1 MSVRKTV
8 DIEVTLE
15 NGDKVIRQF
24 EDLGNG
30 VLKLADSSDKLEASF
45 EEVYNGMQ
53 PLTTRMGEAED
64 RLYELALAGDTTS
77 KEYQE
82 LLTKVGE
89 YRKVQIQTD
98 LAVDQAAQTFSQKLG
113 TALGG
118 ATSGFAVVQ
127 GTMALVG
134 SESEALE
141 KTLLKVQAAL
151 AIQQGV
157 QGVVDYSKSVGLAT
171 KATKLWNLALK
182 ANPIG
187 LVITAVVGLIAAVGA
202 LSAAFNSSAKARE
215 EEYQAQLKQID
226 ATKQQITD
234 RQNQLKLE
242 DRYAENRIKELE
254 LDKDLAKSK
263 EEIAAIDAKI
273 AAERIAGFERERK
286 AVRANQE
293 KAIQDALAQE
303 KRLQKQFED
312 ERDKTFYR
320 SQERVDQAQA
330 IFIESQKITNKL
342 RKQLEEDNFQSIV
355 EINTREAQF
364 EQEERNKSIEAE
376 KEANQTKLDN
386 YRDYLQSRLA
396 AQRYIEDLQFAIMEE
411 GVEKE
416 VAISNA
422 KFNRMIEDA
431 LKNEKFTEEEKA
443 KIKDLLLVQ
452 QFEKEDALRQADR
465 DKRID
470 ETFGELERLDLVEG
484 QKTDI
489 VLKGVEA
496 RDSIYKQ
503 VADKQKAR
511 TDKEKADALA
521 LEQAKIQFANQSLS
535 AIANLVNSFAG
546 ESEKAQK
553 RAFNITKGINIAQA
567 VINTAGAISAA
578 INPAVGG
585 LGIPAGL
592 PGAVLAAAT
601 GAAQIATI
609 AKTEFQGG
617 GGADVQSPTDSVE
630 AQAPSFNVVGDS
642 GINQLAS
649 LKSEPVKAFV
659 VSGEVTTSQALDRN
673 RVENA
678 TL

>member
-1 MSVRKTV
+1 MAQKRTI
-8 DIEVTLE
+8 DIDINTNADEAA
-15 NGDKVIRQF
+15 KQF
-24 EDLGNG
+24 ETLSTG
-30 VLKLADSSDKLEASF
+30 VKKAADSAENLDAKF
-45 EEVYNGMQ
+45 EDVFQGVE
-53 PLTTRMGEAED
+53 PLTTRLGEAED

-134 SESEALE
+134 SESQALE

-151 AIQQGV
+151 SIQQGV
-157 QGVVDYSKSVGLAT
+157 QGVLEYSRSVGLAT

-187 LVITAVVGLIAAVGA
+187 LVITAVVGLIAAVGT
-202 LSAAFNSSAKARE
+202 LTSAFNSSADARE
-215 EEYQAQLKQID
+215 KDHEAQLKQID
-226 ATKQQITD
+226 ATKKQIAD
-234 RQNQLKLE
+234 RQKQLKLE
-242 DRYAENRIKELE
+242 NRFAENRIKELE
-254 LDKDLAKSK
+254 LDRELATNK

-273 AAERIAGFERERK
+273 IQERLDGFERERQ

-293 KAIQDALAQE
+293 QAIQDSLKQQE
-303 KRLQKQFED
+303 KLAKQLNDEDQKFFN
-312 ERDKTFYR
+312 RT
-320 SQERVDQAQA
+320 QERVDKAKQS
-330 IFIESQKITNKL
+330 FIQQIKFTKELQ
-342 RKQLEEDNFQSIV
+342 KQLAEDNFQSIV
-355 EINTREAQF
+355 EIDTRQKEF
-364 EQEERNKSIEAE
+364 EQSLLKESIDEE
-376 KEANQTKLDN
+376 KEANEKKLNN
-386 YRDYLQSRLA
+386 YKDYLQARLS
-396 AQRYIEDLQFAIMEE
+396 AQRFIEDLQFAIMEE

-416 VAISNA
+416 VAINNA
-422 KFNRMIEDA
+422 KFDRMIEDA

-452 QFEKEDALRQADR
+452 QFEKEDALRKADR

-470 ETFGELERLDLVEG
+470 ETFGEIERLELVEE

-489 VLKGVEA
+489 VLKGVEK
-496 RDSIYKQ
+496 RTEGEKKY
-503 VADKQKAR
+503 QKDIQDMQIR
-511 TDKEKADALA
+511 NKEFAI
-521 LEQAKIQFANQSLS
+521 QATLDTL
-535 AIANLVNSFAG
+535 NLVSDITELFGKKG
-546 ESEKAQK
+546 EKQAK
-553 RAFNITKGINIAQA
+553 RAFQVQK
-567 VINTAGAISAA
+567 
-578 INPAVGG
+578 
-585 LGIPAGL
+585 
-592 PGAVLAAAT
+592 
-601 GAAQIATI
+601 AAQIAGATI
-609 AKTEFQGG
+609 ETFRSAQSAYLSQFVPAPDPSSPVRGSIAAGIAVAAGLTNVAKIASQKFEG
-617 GGADVQSPTDSVE
+617 GGASGGSSFSGGSVGGGE

-642 GINQLAS
+642 GINQLAQ
-649 LKSEPVKAFV
+649 LQQAPVQAFV